1 MAKKKVAEKVSA
13 SSPPQRAEKNPA
25 PKSSAKP
32 DIDDLSVT
40 ATLELGRSTITLDKA
55 LQMARHSVLALDPK
69 VNDPVDV
76 VVNGKLLA
84 RGEVVTVSG
93 NFGVRITEIVEGG

>member
-1 MAKKKVAEKVSA
+1 MAKKKAAKKA
-13 SSPPQRAEKNPA
+13 AQPPQTAAKKPA
-25 PKSSAKP
+25 PKSSSATP

-40 ATLELGRSTITLDKA
+40 AALELGRTTITLDEA
-55 LQMARHSVLALDPK
+55 LAMARNSVLELGRK

-84 RGEVVTVSG
+84 RGEVVAVSG
-93 NFGVRITEIVEGG
+93 NFGVCITEIIESE